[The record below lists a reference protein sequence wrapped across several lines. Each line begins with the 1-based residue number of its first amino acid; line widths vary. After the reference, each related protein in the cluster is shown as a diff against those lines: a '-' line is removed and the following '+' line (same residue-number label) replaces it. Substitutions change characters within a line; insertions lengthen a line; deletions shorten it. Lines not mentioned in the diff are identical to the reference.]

1 MVAVIETTEGDSKM
15 KCPYCGEDMEK
26 GLIQNQNELVWLPG
40 NNRKLFV
47 RARFHEGAVV
57 LSKLSVL
64 KGSAVTAYICKKCE
78 KVIIDYA
85 DRTSDFNAR

>member
-1 MVAVIETTEGDSKM
+1 
-15 KCPYCGEDMEK
+15 MEK
-26 GLIQNQNELVWLPG
+26 GLIQNQNELAWLPG

-47 RARFHEGAVV
+47 GAKLHEGAVV

-85 DRTSDFNAR
+85 DKTSDFNAR

>member
-1 MVAVIETTEGDSKM
+1 M

-26 GLIQNQNELVWLPG
+26 GLIQSQNELAWLPG

-47 RARFHEGAVV
+47 RAKLHEGAVV

-85 DRTSDFNAR
+85 DKTSDLNTR

>member
-1 MVAVIETTEGDSKM
+1 M